1 MAEKEKG
8 YTAESIV
15 ALNYPDGV
23 RKRPD
28 MYIGDRGVDGFHH
41 LAYEIIDNS
50 VDEHLA
56 GHAKTIRV
64 SIMKDSIVEVEDDGR
79 GIPVGMHPTEKIPAI
94 ELVLSKLHAG
104 GKFDRDS
111 YKVSGGLH
119 GVGLS
124 VVNALATY
132 LEVEVY
138 QNGKIHYIRFEKG
151 LKTVNLKTIGTSE
164 KRGTLI
170 RFQPDFSIFQV
181 DKFSSSAIG
190 SRLRE
195 IAFLN
200 PGLTI
205 IFEDRMTEDPDNPE
219 TFLKQVFCYEN
230 GILEFVK
237 NELNKEMELIFE
249 EPISIEGAQ
258 DNVDVQVVFQYRNTG
273 DDPEIYSYVNSI
285 HTKSHG
291 IHVDAFWM
299 AYEKVMQ
306 KFAVRLNLDKKAEK
320 VDKKTL
326 SFGLTCVLNT
336 RIPNAEFKG
345 QTKDKLTEPI
355 EARTIIRDILE
366 KGFSIFFEKNID
378 LAEKIAKKAI
388 MELKALEE
396 AEKARE
402 GVRTGLGKGKRGTA
416 AIIAGKLADCTTK
429 KKELRELFIVE
440 GDSAGGSA
448 KQGRDREIQ
457 AILPLRGK
465 ILNVEKKIEKSMLN
479 SILANE
485 EIKTMIAVL
494 GTGYYTNF
502 ELEKLN
508 YHKIIIMTDADV
520 DGSHIKTLLL
530 TFFYR
535 FMRQLIEN
543 GNIYIAMPPLY
554 RLSSGKTVEYA
565 YNDAERDKLI
575 KTKFKNGKCDMQRY
589 KGLGEMNPDQLWET
603 TMDPSSRKMIRVSI
617 TDFDEAENMIRVLM
631 GDDQNTGDRKRFIL
645 SNINF
650 VTNVDDIG

>member
-1 MAEKEKG
+1 MNREVN
-8 YTAESIV
+8 YTAQSIA
-15 ALNYPDGV
+15 ALNYPDGI

-28 MYIGDRGVDGFHH
+28 MYIGDRGADGFHH

-56 GHAKTIRV
+56 GYAKNIRV
-64 SIMKDSIVEVEDDGR
+64 SLLESCLLEVEDDGR
-79 GIPVGMHPTEKIPAI
+79 GIPVDLHPTEKVSAI
-94 ELVLSKLHAG
+94 EVVLTKLHSG
-104 GKFDRDS
+104 GKFDRNS
-111 YKVSGGLH
+111 YRVSGGLH

-124 VVNALATY
+124 VVNALSEY
-132 LEVEVY
+132 LEVEVFRDGQQY
-138 QNGKIHYIRFEKG
+138 MIRYEKG
-151 LKTVNLKTIGTSE
+151 LKAYNLKVLGTSKKIGT
-164 KRGTLI
+164 I
-170 RFQPDFSIFQV
+170 VRFQPDPSIFQTQ
-181 DKFSSSAIG
+181 KFSSSALA

-200 PGLTI
+200 PGLCI
-205 IFEDRMTEDPDNPE
+205 LFEDRLTEDPDKPD
-219 TFLKQVFCYEN
+219 TFLTQKYQYES
-230 GILEFVK
+230 GIIQFIK
-237 NELNKEMELIFE
+237 NELNKDFEVIFP
-249 EPISIEGAQ
+249 EPIRIEGSQEGIDAE
-258 DNVDVQVVFQYRNTG
+258 VVFQYRNSG
-273 DDPEIYSYVNSI
+273 DEPEIYSYVNSI

-306 KFAVRLNLDKKAEK
+306 KFAVRLNLDKRAEK

-326 SFGLTCVLNT
+326 AFGLTCVINT
-336 RIPNAEFKG
+336 KIPNAEFKG
-345 QTKDKLTEPI
+345 QTKDKLTEPV

-366 KGFSIFFEKNID
+366 KSFSIFFEKNIE
-378 LAEKIAKKAI
+378 LAEEIVKKAI
-388 MELKALEE
+388 LELKALQE

-402 GVRTGLGKGKRGTA
+402 GVRTGLGRGKRGTA
-416 AIIAGKLADCTTK
+416 AIIAGKLADCSTK
-429 KKELRELFIVE
+429 KRELRELFIVE

-465 ILNVEKKIEKSMLN
+465 ILNVEKKLEKSALN
-479 SILANE
+479 LILANE

-502 ELEKLN
+502 DIEKLN

-520 DGSHIKTLLL
+520 DGEHIKTLLL
-530 TFFYR
+530 TFLYR

-543 GNIYIAMPPLY
+543 GNVFIAQPPLY
-554 RLSSGKTVEYA
+554 RISAGKTVDYA
-565 YNDAERDKLI
+565 YSDTERD
-575 KTKFKNGKCDMQRY
+575 TMMNNKFKGMKYDIQRY

-603 TMDPSSRKMIRVSI
+603 TMNPLSRKMVRVSI
-617 TDFDEAENMIRVLM
+617 TDFDEAENMIKILM
-631 GDDQNTGDRKRFIL
+631 GDDANSGDRKRFIL
-645 SNINF
+645 SNVNF

>member
-1 MAEKEKG
+1 MAQEKE
-8 YTAESIV
+8 YTAQSIV

-28 MYIGDRGVDGFHH
+28 MYIGDRGMEGFHH

-56 GHAKTIRV
+56 GFAKNIRI
-64 SIMKDSIVEVEDDGR
+64 SLFENSIVEVEDDGR

-94 ELVLSKLHAG
+94 EVVLSKLHAG

-124 VVNALATY
+124 VVNALATF

-138 QNGKIHYIRFEKG
+138 QNGKIYSIRYEKG
-151 LKTVNLKTIGTSE
+151 IRVSALKVIGESS
-164 KRGTLI
+164 KVGTLV
-170 RFQPDFSIFQV
+170 RFQPDFTIFQV
-181 DKFSSSAIG
+181 DKFSSTALS

-200 PGLTI
+200 PGLSVT
-205 IFEDRMTEDPDNPE
+205 FEDRMTEDPDHPGG
-219 TFLKQVFCYEN
+219 FMSYLYKYEN
-230 GILEFVK
+230 GIVEFIK
-237 NELNKEMELIFE
+237 NELNKDFDLLFP
-249 EPISIEGAQ
+249 EPVKIEGSQ
-258 DNVDVQVVFQYRNTG
+258 DNIDVEAVFQYRNTG
-273 DDPEIYSYVNSI
+273 DEPEIYSYVNSI
-285 HTKSHG
+285 HTKNHG
-291 IHVDAFWM
+291 IHVEGFWM

-326 SFGLTCVLNT
+326 SFGFTCVINT
-336 RIPNAEFKG
+336 KIPNAEFKG
-345 QTKDKLTEPI
+345 QTKDKLTEPV
-355 EARTIIRDILE
+355 EARTTIKNITEKIL
-366 KGFSIFFEKNID
+366 SIYFEKNME
-378 LAEKIAKKAI
+378 LAEEIVKKSLI
-388 MELKALEE
+388 ELKALQE

-465 ILNVEKKIEKSMLN
+465 ILNVEKKIEKNSLN

-494 GTGYYTNF
+494 GSGYYTNF

-508 YHKIIIMTDADV
+508 YHKVIIMTDADV

-543 GNIYIAMPPLY
+543 GHIYVAMPPLY
-554 RLSSGKTVEYA
+554 RIASGKNFEYA
-565 YNDAERDKLI
+565 FSDVERDKI
-575 KTKFKNGKCDMQRY
+575 IQGRFKNSRYDIQRY
-589 KGLGEMNPDQLWET
+589 KGLGEMNPEQLWET
-603 TMDPSSRKMIRVSI
+603 TMNPMTRKMMRISI
-617 TDFDEAENMIRVLM
+617 TDFDEAENMLKVLM
-631 GDDQNTGDRKRFIL
+631 GEDNNTGDRKRFIL

>member
-1 MAEKEKG
+1 MSKG
-8 YTAESIV
+8 REYTAQSIV
-15 ALNYPDGV
+15 ALNYPDGI

-28 MYIGDRGVDGFHH
+28 MYIGDRGMEGYHH
-41 LAYEIIDNS
+41 LAYEIIDNA

-56 GHAKTIRV
+56 GYAKNIRISLLENSV
-64 SIMKDSIVEVEDDGR
+64 IEVEDDGR
-79 GIPVGMHPTEKIPAI
+79 GIPVDIHPTEKIPAI
-94 ELVLSKLHAG
+94 EVVLTKLHAG
-104 GKFDRDS
+104 GKFDRNS

-124 VVNALATY
+124 VVNALANF
-132 LEVEVY
+132 LEIEVY
-138 QNGKIHYIRFEKG
+138 TDRKIYQIRYEKG
-151 LKTVNLKTIGTSE
+151 IKASDLKIAGQTSKIGTMV
-164 KRGTLI
+164 
-170 RFQPDFSIFQV
+170 RFQPDLTIFQV
-181 DKFSSSAIG
+181 DKFSSSAIA

-200 PGLTI
+200 PGLSVH
-205 IFEDRMTEDPDNPE
+205 FEDRMTEDPDNPE
-219 TFLKQVFCYEN
+219 TYIKRVYKYDN
-230 GILEFVK
+230 GIVEFVK
-237 NELNKEMELIFE
+237 NELNKEYELVFP
-249 EPISIEGAQ
+249 EPIKLQNSEEGI
-258 DNVDVQVVFQYRNTG
+258 DVEVVFQYRNSG
-273 DDPEIYSYVNSI
+273 DEPEIYSYVNSI
-285 HTKSHG
+285 HTKNHG
-291 IHVDAFWM
+291 VHVDAFWM

-326 SFGLTCVLNT
+326 AFGFTCVINT
-336 RIPNAEFKG
+336 KIPNAEFKG

-355 EARTIIRDILE
+355 EARTAIRNILE
-366 KGFSIFFEKNID
+366 KSLSIFFEKNIE
-378 LAEKIAKKAI
+378 LAEEIVKKAI
-388 MELKALEE
+388 MELKALQE

-402 GVRTGLGKGKRGTA
+402 GVRIGLGIGKRGSA
-416 AIIAGKLADCTTK
+416 AIIAGKLADCSTK

-465 ILNVEKKIEKSMLN
+465 ILNVEKKIERNSLN

-508 YHKIIIMTDADV
+508 YNKIIIMTDADV
-520 DGSHIKTLLL
+520 DGAHIKTLLL
-530 TFFYR
+530 TFLYR

-543 GNIYIAMPPLY
+543 GNVYIAQPPLY
-554 RLSSGKTVEYA
+554 RLSGGKIVEYA
-565 YNDAERDKLI
+565 YSDNERDKI
-575 KTKFKNGKCDMQRY
+575 MKTKFKSGKCDIQRY

-603 TMDPSSRKMIRVSI
+603 TMNPLTRKMLRVSI
-617 TDFDEAENMIRVLM
+617 TDFDEAENMIKVLM
-631 GDDQNTGDRKRFIL
+631 GEDNNTGDRKRFIL
-645 SNINF
+645 SNVNF